1 VQQGVLTLGSRSSGS
16 SRNRSRLL
24 ARQGLQGLALADVGV
39 VVVQLGV
46 KCLEG
51 EAGREFL
58 LAVVQQ
64 LQQTRETG
72 VELLAEV
79 FAQTEDIILEV
90 RKDREIRVL
99 E

>member
-1 VQQGVLTLGSRSSGS
+1 
-16 SRNRSRLL
+16 
-24 ARQGLQGLALADVGV
+24 
-39 VVVQLGV
+39 V